1 MLPHTPENGVW
12 HRLIPIGYL
21 TTALSSAH
29 TKVARSRFS
38 AGSLLASTDEFAA
51 LYFADDP
58 VVAQFEIGAVLGSL
72 APGGHVANPRKN
84 FFTLNVRIILSGVFD
99 LTEVTT
105 AQIPLATTAQE
116 LTGDWNGY
124 QIRSYLAAV
133 SAPTGIAPTQELG
146 MALFKTGVEGFRS
159 VSGRIPYH
167 QTLTGFTDNLRH
179 GSSLTFADSTGIVVH
194 KIAP

>member
-1 MLPHTPENGVW
+1 M
-12 HRLIPIGYL
+12 
-21 TTALSSAH
+21 
-29 TKVARSRFS
+29 
-38 AGSLLASTDEFAA
+38 
-51 LYFADDP
+51 
-58 VVAQFEIGAVLGSL
+58 GSL

-84 FFTLNVRIILSGVFD
+84 FVTLNVRIILSEVFD

-116 LTGDWNGY
+116 LTGDWNGC
-124 QIRSYLAAV
+124 QMRSYLTAV

-159 VSGRIPYH
+159 ISARIPSH
-167 QTLTGFTDNLRH
+167 QTLTVFTDNLRH
-179 GSSLTFADSTGIVVH
+179 GSSLTFADPTGIVVH